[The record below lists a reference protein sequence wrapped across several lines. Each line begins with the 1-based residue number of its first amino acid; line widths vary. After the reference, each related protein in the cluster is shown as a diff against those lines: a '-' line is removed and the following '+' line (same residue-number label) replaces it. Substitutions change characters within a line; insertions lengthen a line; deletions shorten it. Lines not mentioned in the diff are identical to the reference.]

1 MGLDKKYRGQAI
13 SVRKEIAKVVLEK
26 YVTKHD
32 ALYRGIPI
40 SEYDFGTEEL
50 LKIIDMYAGL
60 IKSGNAVIA
69 AHI

>member
-1 MGLDKKYRGQAI
+1 MGLDKKYRGQAV
-13 SVRKEIAKVVLEK
+13 STHKEIAKVVLKK
-26 YVTKHD
+26 YVVKHD
-32 ALYRGIPI
+32 ATYRGIPI

-60 IKSGNAVIA
+60 IESKDAVIA